1 MTDARTLTKNL
12 RGKWYGRYGSAPCPV
27 CQHEGRKAQNALTL
41 ADGTGGKLLLNCKKA
56 GCDYR
61 DIATAAG
68 ITQGTYTPPD
78 PAIFTQRAA
87 EQRKAN
93 AKRAQQA
100 QLVWMRAQPI
110 AGTVAEGYLRGRGIT
125 CPLPDTLRFDPQCW
139 HATAK
144 KFPALVALVEGGAGF
159 AVHRTYLCCDG
170 SGKADVTPS
179 KAMLG
184 AVTGGAVRLA
194 DGLGPLV
201 VAEGIE
207 TALSL
212 ASGLLHAPATV
223 WSALSTSGI
232 RGLNLPPTASR
243 LTIAPDGDALGRK
256 AANALAERAH
266 ALGWQVSL
274 LSAPDGC
281 DWNDIL
287 TMKGEAA

>member
-1 MTDARTLTKNL
+1 MTDAKHLTQTL
-12 RGKWYGRYGSAPCPV
+12 RGKWYGRYGCAPCPV
-27 CQHEGRKAQNALTL
+27 CQCEGHKSQNALTL
-41 ADGTGGKLLLNCKKA
+41 ADGTGGKLLLNCKKT

-78 PAIFTQRAA
+78 LAIFAQREA

-100 QLVWMRAQPI
+100 QRVWMRAQPI

-144 KFPALVALVEGGAGF
+144 TFPALVALVEGGAGF
-159 AVHRTYLCCDG
+159 AVHRTYLRCDG

-184 AVTGGAVRLA
+184 AVQRGAVRLSN
-194 DGLGPLV
+194 GPQTLA

-212 ASGLLHAPATV
+212 SSGLLRVPATV
-223 WSALSTSGI
+223 WAALSTSGI
-232 RGLNLPPTASR
+232 RGLHLPDKPGR
-243 LTIAPDGDALGRK
+243 LTIAPDGDTAGRE
-256 AANALAERAH
+256 AANTLAIRAH

-274 LSAPDGC
+274 LPAPDGR

-287 TMKGEAA
+287 NMKGEAV